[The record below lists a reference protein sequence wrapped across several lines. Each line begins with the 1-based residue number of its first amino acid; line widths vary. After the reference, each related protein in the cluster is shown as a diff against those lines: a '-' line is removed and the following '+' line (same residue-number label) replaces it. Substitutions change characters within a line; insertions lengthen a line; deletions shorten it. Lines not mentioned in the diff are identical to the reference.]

1 MPSFAEIQLYISGL
15 WLLVK
20 GDAQG
25 FQRLDLTDRGMMRSF
40 WAVIWCV
47 PPMLISWNW
56 ARLAMLEDCPPGTR
70 LGLPF
75 FAKLALIDGMN
86 WIIPLILVAVLCM
99 TLGLRGRFPAIV
111 AISNWLSVPFS
122 YGYAVLIVIA
132 FLLPGSEGFIA
143 LLWLVLLLGLVF
155 SLSRILRMI
164 LGPQP
169 LIVATMAMTLIIP
182 SLLLSDA
189 LQTFLGVAPQ

>member
-1 MPSFAEIQLYISGL
+1 MPSFTELQHYISGL

-25 FQRLDLTDRGMMRSF
+25 FRRLDLTDRGMNRSF
-40 WAVIWCV
+40 WAIVWCL

-56 ARLAMLEDCPPGTR
+56 ARLAVLEDSPPGTK

-75 FAKLALIDGMN
+75 FFKLGLIDAMN
-86 WIIPLILVAVLCM
+86 WIMPLILVAVLCM

-132 FLLPGSEGFIA
+132 FLLPGSEGFVA
-143 LLWLVLLLGLVF
+143 LLWLALLLGLVF

-169 LIVATMAMTLIIP
+169 LIVATTAMTLIIP

-189 LQTFLGVAPQ
+189 LQSFLGVAP

>member
-1 MPSFAEIQLYISGL
+1 MPSLAELQLYISGL

-25 FQRLDLTDRGMMRSF
+25 FRRLDLTDRGMMRSF
-40 WAVIWCV
+40 WAIVWCL

-56 ARLAMLEDCPPGTR
+56 ARLAVLEDCPPGTK

-75 FAKLALIDGMN
+75 FFKLGLIDGLN
-86 WIIPLILVAVLCM
+86 WIVPLILVATLCIA
-99 TLGLRGRFPAIV
+99 LGLRGRFAAIV
-111 AISNWLSVPFS
+111 ATSNWLSVPFS

-143 LLWLVLLLGLVF
+143 LLWLALLLGLVF

-169 LIVATMAMTLIIP
+169 LIVSTMAMTLIIP
-182 SLLLSDA
+182 SLLLSNA
-189 LQTFLGVAPQ
+189 LQTFLGVAP